1 MGGREMIEF
10 TERKC
15 IKCIH
20 FPCLKVQCEAQN
32 TEVCD
37 LYETEVSRAIKKVRE
52 EGYYDFERF
61 KLKEEIW

>member
-1 MGGREMIEF
+1 M
-10 TERKC
+10 ERKC

-37 LYETEVSRAIKKVRE
+37 LYETEVSRIIKNLKTDGYE
-52 EGYYDFERF
+52 DWEGLR
-61 KLKEEIW
+61 

>member
-1 MGGREMIEF
+1 MIEF

-20 FPCLKVQCEAQN
+20 FPCARKDCTPEN

-37 LYETEVSRAIKKVRE
+37 LYETEISRAIKKLRT
-52 EGYYDFERF
+52 GYYDFEGER
-61 KLKEEIW
+61 

>member
-1 MGGREMIEF
+1 M
-10 TERKC
+10 ERKC

-37 LYETEVSRAIKKVRE
+37 LYETEVSRAIKKLRTVYE
-52 EGYYDFERF
+52 DWEGMR
-61 KLKEEIW
+61 

>member
-1 MGGREMIEF
+1 M

-20 FPCLKVQCEAQN
+20 YPCLKVNCEKDN

-37 LYETEVSRAIKKVRE
+37 LYETEVSRAIKKLRE
-52 EGYYDFERF
+52 DGYEDWERSKIGGF
-61 KLKEEIW
+61 YGRNMERY